1 MQVEKHM
8 LVDRQRTSYP
18 GVDQYAFEVDI
29 RCGGTSTGQDERK
42 MRLYFFF
49 LTIVV
54 ISGRQKMWYP
64 PRWERSI
71 QSIFLDWGE
80 LVVVYGK
87 LHPVLEQQLLRP
99 PLVDEIQ

>member
-1 MQVEKHM
+1 MPLKSIFVAAGP
-8 LVDRQRTSYP
+8 RR
-18 GVDQYAFEVDI
+18 A
-29 RCGGTSTGQDERK
+29 K
-42 MRLYFFF
+42 MRERCDCIFF

-71 QSIFLDWGE
+71 QAIFLDWGE